1 MEPGMTN
8 IKDKIKVFIADDH
21 SIVRRGLVQVISD
34 TPDMLVVGEAEN
46 GNELL
51 IKVKKLK
58 IDIVVMDLDMP
69 EKSGWDVIVQLQ
81 VDFPKIPVIILSV
94 YPEDDYASIFFQ
106 AGASAYLNKTSAPE
120 QLVEAIR
127 KVVQGGKFISPS
139 FAEKLAFDLGKDK
152 KIFPHETLSHR
163 EFQVFHMIASGK
175 TVKKISEELSLSLP
189 TINTHR
195 SHMMKKMGIS
205 SNAELI
211 HYAYKNGILK

>member
-1 MEPGMTN
+1 MTN

-21 SIVRRGLVQVISD
+21 SIVRRGIVQVISD

-51 IKVKKLK
+51 TKVKKFK
-58 IDIVVMDLDMP
+58 IDVVVMDLDMP

-81 VDFPKIPVIILSV
+81 IDFPRLPVIILSV
-94 YPEDDYASIFFQ
+94 YPEDDYASTFFQ

-152 KIFPHETLSHR
+152 KISPHETLSHR

-211 HYAYKNGILK
+211 NYEYKNGIFK

>member
-1 MEPGMTN
+1 MTN

-51 IKVKKLK
+51 TKVKKFK
-58 IDIVVMDLDMP
+58 IDVVVMNLDMP

-81 VDFPKIPVIILSV
+81 IDFPSLPVIILSV
-94 YPEDDYASIFFQ
+94 YPEDDYASTFFQ

-152 KIFPHETLSHR
+152 KISPYETLSHR

-175 TVKKISEELSLSLP
+175 SVRKISEQLSLSVP
-189 TINTHR
+189 TISTHR
-195 SHMMKKMGIS
+195 SRILEKMDLK
-205 SNAELI
+205 SNSELI
-211 HYAYKNGILK
+211 HYAFKNGVLR